1 VKLIR
6 SLSDEDGIILLEAVA
21 FTTLAFGLILSL
33 GIDLVQLERRQ
44 IGLEQLARN
53 AARFFL
59 LNPDSDFSEAISTF
73 QELDSQMQVDQITLA
88 LRCQPTDCE
97 ASGTFVS
104 LEITSGDNV
113 AKAFGVIP

>member
-73 QELDSQMQVDQITLA
+73 QELDSQMQDDQITLA

>member
-6 SLSDEDGIILLEAVA
+6 LLSDEDGNILLEAVA
-21 FTTLAFGLILSL
+21 FTTLAFGLILTL
-33 GIDLVQLERRQ
+33 GIDLFQLERRQ

-53 AARFFL
+53 STRFFL
-59 LNPDSDFSEAISTF
+59 LNPESDFSEAISTF
-73 QELDSQMQVDQITLA
+73 QELDSQLQDDQLKFSIK
-88 LRCQPTDCE
+88 CQPTDCDS
-97 ASGTFVS
+97 SGTFVS

>member
-1 VKLIR
+1 VKLIK
-6 SLSDEDGIILLEAVA
+6 SLSNEDGNILLEAVA

-53 AARFFL
+53 ATRYFL
-59 LNPDSDFSEAISTF
+59 LNPDSDFSEALSTF
-73 QELDSQMQVDQITLA
+73 QELDSQLQDDRLTFAV
-88 LRCQPTDCE
+88 RCQPTDCDS
-97 ASGTFVS
+97 SGTFVS
-104 LEITSGDNV
+104 LEITSGNNV